1 MPGSLQNR
9 AGRPGGGDSDSDVDL
24 PRTQAGANPQHLLLT
39 LLGDYW
45 YGRDAPLPSAA
56 LVDLLAEFSVSG
68 VSARAALS
76 RLARRG
82 LLVLSRSGRRTYY
95 ALSPR
100 AAEVLTEGTRHIL
113 SFGST
118 ETPWWGRWTVAVF
131 SIPEGRRDLRHL
143 LRTRLRSLGL
153 ASLYDGVWISP
164 HDRVEQVS
172 VVLKELGVSSATVM
186 AGEIGP
192 DSPPGGDPLR
202 AWDLAELRRRYD
214 ELVRDYAGLRAR
226 CRAGRISAA
235 EALVTR
241 TALMAAW
248 RTFPGLDPDLPPELL
263 PGDWPRARARQT
275 FVELYD
281 GLAALAE
288 SRVREILAGHGPDL
302 APLVRSHGTRFA
314 G

>member
-1 MPGSLQNR
+1 VPEPLPDG
-9 AGRPGGGDSDSDVDL
+9 DVDL
-24 PRTQAGANPQHLLLT
+24 PRMQAGANPQHLLLT

-45 YGRDAPLPSAA
+45 YGREAPLPSAG
-56 LVDLLAEFSVSG
+56 LVDLLAEFSVTG

-82 LLVLSRSGRRTYY
+82 LLVLSKEGRRTYY

-100 AAEVLTEGTRHIL
+100 AAEVLTEGARHIL
-113 SFGST
+113 SFGAI

-131 SIPEGRRDLRHL
+131 SIPEEQRDLRHV
-143 LRTRLRSLGL
+143 LRTRLRWLGL

-164 HDRVEQVS
+164 HDRVGPVTM
-172 VVLKELGVSSATVM
+172 VLKELGVVNATVFV
-186 AGEIGP
+186 GEIGP
-192 DSPPGGDPLR
+192 DSPRGGDPLR

-214 ELVRDYAGLRAR
+214 RVVSDYAALRIR
-226 CRAGRISAA
+226 CRAGQVSAT
-235 EALVTR
+235 EALVAR
-241 TALMAAW
+241 TALMDSW
-248 RTFPGLDPDLPPELL
+248 RNFPNLDPDLPPELL
-263 PGDWPRARARQT
+263 PADWPRVRARET
-275 FVELYD
+275 FIELYD

-302 APLVRSHGTRFA
+302 APLVRSHGSRFA